1 VSKQT
6 FTTGQVLTAAQV
18 NTLQSNDFNQTVS
31 VKTAAHTLVV
41 GDRGTRVE
49 FNTSGSVTCTVN
61 SGIFDAGDTLVIQ
74 NRGAGAVTVTAGT
87 ATVNTE
93 GSLVVNQYG
102 SAILYFISASAAI
115 LFAGAAGDITAVNA
129 GTGISGGGS
138 SGSVTITN
146 SMATEIDAKGDLI
159 VGTGADTFA
168 RLAVGTNGHTLVAD
182 SSVSPQ
188 GLKWAVDPVAD
199 LVTTKGDI
207 VAATGADTLVRLGVG
222 ANNTVLTADSAQ
234 ATGLKWAT
242 PAAAVPTNAV
252 ATVNTRQSTTSG
264 SYTDLATSGPAVTLT
279 TGTKALIV
287 QSAQLENDPGAN
299 TNVGFLAV
307 AVSGATTIAAT
318 DDKRLSFQISAA
330 NYSQATF
337 AYIITGLTAGSNTF
351 TMKYRSQAGTPFF
364 INRTLSVI
372 DMGS

>member
-61 SGIFDAGDTLVIQ
+61 SGIFDAGDTLVVQ

-182 SSVSPQ
+182 SSVSP
-188 GLKWAVDPVAD
+188 
-199 LVTTKGDI
+199 
-207 VAATGADTLVRLGVG
+207 
-222 ANNTVLTADSAQ
+222 
-234 ATGLKWAT
+234 TGLKWAAVSA
-242 PAAAVPTNAV
+242 PAFNGAQVKKSAAQSTGAGAVTTITFDQENYDTNSYHDNALNNSRLTVPTTGYYRFTINTGMANYPV
-252 ATVNTRQSTTSG
+252 GVNEFLQIRLLKNGTQVQGTLSQYQASFDAQATAND
-264 SYTDLATSGPAVTLT
+264 YFEFAYYNDLAQSLN
-279 TGTKALIV
+279 GTFSV
-287 QSAQLENDPGAN
+287 QFLGA
-299 TNVGFLAV
+299 
-307 AVSGATTIAAT
+307 
-318 DDKRLSFQISAA
+318 
-330 NYSQATF
+330 
-337 AYIITGLTAGSNTF
+337 
-351 TMKYRSQAGTPFF
+351 
-364 INRTLSVI
+364 
-372 DMGS
+372 

>member
-1 VSKQT
+1 MAKQT

-18 NTLQSNDFNQTVS
+18 NALNSNDFNQTVS

-102 SAILYFISASAAI
+102 SAILYFISSSAAI

-146 SMATEIDAKGDLI
+146 SMATAIDAKGDLV
-159 VGTGADTFA
+159 VGTGADTFD
-168 RLAVGTNGHTLVAD
+168 RLAVGSNG
-182 SSVSPQ
+182 Q
-188 GLKWAVDPVAD
+188 
-199 LVTTKGDI
+199 
-207 VAATGADTLVRLGVG
+207 
-222 ANNTVLTADSAQ
+222 VLTCDSTTS
-234 ATGLKWAT
+234 TGLKFAS
-242 PAAAVPTNAV
+242 PAGGGKILQVV
-252 ATVNTRQSTTSG
+252 FGSTTSQEANSTSTYADTTLSASITPSSTSSKVLIFANQSSLG
-264 SYTDLATSGPAVTLT
+264 KDSGDAEGAIRLVRTSTEIAVFSTGYGKNQSSSANGVGGTSVSYLDTPSTTS
-279 TGTKALIV
+279 
-287 QSAQLENDPGAN
+287 
-299 TNVGFLAV
+299 
-307 AVSGATTIAAT
+307 ATTYKTQFKST
-318 DDKRLSFQISAA
+318 DNNARVLVQYGSGRSTMI
-330 NYSQATF
+330 
-337 AYIITGLTAGSNTF
+337 LMEVAG
-351 TMKYRSQAGTPFF
+351 
-364 INRTLSVI
+364 
-372 DMGS
+372 